1 MIVTI
6 IKDKEVSVLEK
17 RMKTTTIINPVLSRG
32 RRKLFMVQAVQVP
45 GTGTYNTGTVATVCT
60 IELQSFT

>member
-1 MIVTI
+1 LIVTI

-45 GTGTYNTGTVATVCT
+45 GTYNTGTVATVCT